1 MIDDI
6 YKNINLTIIKKG
18 KKYTYGEILY
28 EGVNKIFDHLNL
40 KDKKFL
46 DIGSG
51 IGKIVI
57 QLSLKYPLLLS
68 HGIELCKERYLIS
81 NIVKNKIKNKDIKNK
96 IEFYN
101 KNIFEYHSLD
111 YDIIFFSNLCFSEFE
126 NEIIGNI
133 LSKNK
138 YTILI
143 SLKKIKNLNKFLK
156 YYIFDIKTSWS
167 DNKTV
172 YYYYIQNT

>member
-18 KKYTYGEILY
+18 KNYTYGEILY
-28 EGVNKIFDHLNL
+28 EGVRKIFDHLDL
-40 KDKKFL
+40 KNKQFL

-57 QLSLKYPLLLS
+57 QLSLEYPILLS
-68 HGIELCKERYLIS
+68 EGIELCKERYLIS

-101 KNIFEYHSLD
+101 KNIFEYHRLN
-111 YDIIFFSNLCFSEFE
+111 YDIIFFSNLCFSEYQ

-138 YTILI
+138 NTILI

-156 YYIFDIKTSWS
+156 YYIFNIKTSWS
-167 DNKTV
+167 DNQTV